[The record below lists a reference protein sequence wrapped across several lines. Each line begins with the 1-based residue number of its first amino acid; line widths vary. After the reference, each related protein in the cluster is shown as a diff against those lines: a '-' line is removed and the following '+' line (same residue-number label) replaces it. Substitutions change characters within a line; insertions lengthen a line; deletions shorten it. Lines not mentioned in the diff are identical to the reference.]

1 MAWLKHRGAHGARTT
16 ARRWFAAAIVVL
28 LCGTTVPAAAP
39 AGARTLTGIAIPG
52 TRILYHD
59 PAVAEAALDRVAALG
74 VRWLRFDAAWSEI
87 ETAAGRYDWSNVD
100 RILAGAT
107 ARGLSVLLVLGTT
120 SSWARPPGADWNHGP
135 STDAERAGFAGFAAA
150 AAGRY
155 RGQADAYEIWN
166 EPNLPGS
173 WAPRPDAASYLRL
186 LTVTYRAIHGADPDA
201 VVLSGGTGGGATA
214 LESVAW
220 HRALYSGGLG
230 AVSDGVAV
238 HPYPDAP
245 EAHSGEAAKARQVR
259 ALMDANGDA
268 SKLLWGTETG
278 IPTGGQPSIG
288 EKGQADLVVRL
299 YEQWASIGNVGPLIY
314 YTLTDFD
321 GTDREDHFGLL
332 RADGSA
338 KPAYDALRDVA
349 ARSSMAAR
357 SSG

>member
-1 MAWLKHRGAHGARTT
+1 MAWLEQRDAPRTRAT
-16 ARRWFAAAIVVL
+16 ARRWAAAAIVVV
-28 LCGTTVPAAAP
+28 LCGTTVVAATAS
-39 AGARTLTGIAIPG
+39 AGPRILTGIAIPG
-52 TRILYHD
+52 TRILYDD

-100 RILAGAT
+100 RVLAAAT
-107 ARGLSVLLVLGTT
+107 ARGLSVLLVLGTS
-120 SSWARPPGADWNHGP
+120 SSWSRPAGADWNHGP

-150 AAGRY
+150 AAARY

-173 WAPRPDAASYLRL
+173 WAPRPDATSYLRL

-214 LESVAW
+214 LESVGW
-220 HRALYSGGLG
+220 HRALYTGGLR

-245 EAHSGEAAKARQVR
+245 DADSGEAAKARQVR

-268 SKLLWGTETG
+268 SKPLWGTETG

-288 EKGQADLVVRL
+288 EKSQADLVVRL
-299 YEQWASIGNVGPLIY
+299 YEQWASIGNVGPLMY
-314 YTLTDFD
+314 YTLTDFG

-332 RADGSA
+332 RADGST
-338 KPAYDALRDVA
+338 KPSYGALRDLAVPFS
-349 ARSSMAAR
+349 R
-357 SSG
+357 